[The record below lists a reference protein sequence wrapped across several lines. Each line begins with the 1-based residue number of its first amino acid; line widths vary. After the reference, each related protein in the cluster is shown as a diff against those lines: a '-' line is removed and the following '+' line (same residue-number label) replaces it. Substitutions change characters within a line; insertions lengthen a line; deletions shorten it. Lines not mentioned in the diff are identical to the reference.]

1 MQPHDVGVNH
11 YAIVEERRGK
21 KAVLTFGRFNPPTS
35 GHELL
40 INKVLAEAKKRRADN
55 FIFASH
61 SQDKKKN
68 PLDSRTKTKHM
79 KSLFKG
85 ANVIYNTSIR
95 TIFDAIGYLADEGYK
110 DVTVVVGG
118 DRTAE
123 FERTIRPY
131 VNHPDPDKS
140 FDLESFEVVS
150 AGQRDPDATDVT
162 GMSASKMRK
171 FAAEGD
177 FRSFRKGVPSA
188 ASDRQ
193 ARKLFDDVRKGMAV
207 SGGDIIEEVETPPE
221 KIKVLVFSGYSE
233 ENDGNLMKTAG
244 RIKEECD
251 EKGIDCFVAFV
262 PYARSIKN
270 EDGTRTVVNKDGE
283 EFVANRHDTV
293 VVVRGAAAGNSGT
306 LDLISSFEKDGFFVI
321 NSRESI
327 DICSD
332 KYRTAL
338 TLVEADLP
346 TPRTA
351 LITDPQK
358 IDEIH
363 EQVGGEFPVVA
374 KTIRGSKGKG
384 VFILESEQSLKS
396 TIDAVM
402 KIDDEQELILQEYL
416 KIDNDMRVIV
426 LDGEVIAVMERGK
439 VKNDFRTNF
448 SLGADIKEVQ
458 ISEEIAKIAKRSAKA
473 VGAYFCG
480 VDIAIS
486 GKTRKPFVIEVNSSP
501 GSEGIEKATGQNV
514 TSEFLDYI
522 LDKDNWKYPP
532 TVVGRREMISIPE
545 IGDLEAKFDT
555 GNMVV
560 NSIHADSYE
569 VRDGVV
575 YWEMNGEEYQ
585 NELLDI
591 LTVLQGAVAANKEQR
606 PMIELDIEFM
616 GKKYPKRKF
625 TLDDRSNKGTPVLIG
640 VPFMKEFHIIVDP
653 GKKFIKTE
661 RMEEEFLPKAILY
674 LASTLA
680 AMPSFQKIVS
690 KFGGNIDDIFKAI
703 RRTPPMS
710 TAIRKVIKLPSIDND
725 DIMAAIDSAV
735 NMIETGASFLTM
747 GEATLTKP
755 QLKLRDKYAK
765 DLKKRAKGFKDRY
778 GDNYKDVIFG
788 TATNMAKRKAEE
800 EAADHQYHRGYL
812 EGTPERTK
820 KYKQVTPG
828 QVNEIADTYFNK
840 GGSK

>member
-1 MQPHDVGVNH
+1 MFPSHDQG
-11 YAIVEERRGK
+11 
-21 KAVLTFGRFNPPTS
+21 
-35 GHELL
+35 
-40 INKVLAEAKKRRADN
+40 
-55 FIFASH
+55 
-61 SQDKKKN
+61 
-68 PLDSRTKTKHM
+68 
-79 KSLFKG
+79 
-85 ANVIYNTSIR
+85 
-95 TIFDAIGYLADEGYK
+95 
-110 DVTVVVGG
+110 GG
-118 DRTAE
+118 D
-123 FERTIRPY
+123 
-131 VNHPDPDKS
+131 
-140 FDLESFEVVS
+140 
-150 AGQRDPDATDVT
+150 
-162 GMSASKMRK
+162 
-171 FAAEGD
+171 
-177 FRSFRKGVPSA
+177 
-188 ASDRQ
+188 
-193 ARKLFDDVRKGMAV
+193 
-207 SGGDIIEEVETPPE
+207 
-221 KIKVLVFSGYSE
+221 
-233 ENDGNLMKTAG
+233 
-244 RIKEECD
+244 
-251 EKGIDCFVAFV
+251 
-262 PYARSIKN
+262 
-270 EDGTRTVVNKDGE
+270 
-283 EFVANRHDTV
+283 
-293 VVVRGAAAGNSGT
+293 
-306 LDLISSFEKDGFFVI
+306 
-321 NSRESI
+321 
-327 DICSD
+327 
-332 KYRTAL
+332 
-338 TLVEADLP
+338 
-346 TPRTA
+346 
-351 LITDPQK
+351 
-358 IDEIH
+358 
-363 EQVGGEFPVVA
+363 FPVVA

-416 KIDNDMRVIV
+416 NIDNDMRVIV

-448 SLGADIKEVQ
+448 SLGGKIKEVQ
-458 ISEEIAKIAKRSAKA
+458 ISDEIKKIAKRSAKA

-486 GKTRKPFVIEVNSSP
+486 GKTRKPFVIEINSSP

-514 TSEFLDYI
+514 TSMFLDYI

-569 VRDGVV
+569 VRDGIV
-575 YWEMNGEEYQ
+575 YWEMDGEEYE

-661 RMEEEFLPKAILY
+661 RIEE
-674 LASTLA
+674 
-680 AMPSFQKIVS
+680 QK
-690 KFGGNIDDIFKAI
+690 
-703 RRTPPMS
+703 
-710 TAIRKVIKLPSIDND
+710 
-725 DIMAAIDSAV
+725 
-735 NMIETGASFLTM
+735 
-747 GEATLTKP
+747 LTKP

-800 EAADHQYHRGYL
+800 EEAADHQYHRGYL